1 MDSRGNSF
9 VKGCLAVLGLA
20 FVVLYFV
27 QRFPQMQKGMD
38 FADFYAAARIVR
50 DGRGAQLYDP
60 AVQDIYL
67 ARYAGRTGT
76 QFIHPPFEALLFVP
90 LSYVSLTTAYGIWC
104 AINAVL
110 LSIALILL
118 SRQVRLPVSWQLLV
132 LVCLAFVP
140 VLLNFMQG
148 QDAILLSFFF
158 VLAYRAAARGH
169 EFTSGTLLACGLI
182 KFHLAIPLFIP
193 VAIVYSRRLV
203 AGFTA
208 VALTL
213 LVFSAMVCG
222 WAGLISYPQ
231 FLAQLPGIPLS
242 GAHLEA
248 MANLRGLLAW
258 GLPSRTTA
266 SFWIILLTSIAVLG
280 LTIHAAVLARRSGS
294 RNMLWSMAVLSA
306 ALVSYHLSPHDLTIL
321 LLPVCFIVE
330 HLKLRSDV
338 PRPNRWLA
346 ITLVVALLLPPL
358 HLILLASHDY
368 APIGILVLLLF
379 LFTYAEAWR
388 CSKTG
393 LPRRAA

>member
-1 MDSRGNSF
+1 MKS
-9 VKGCLAVLGLA
+9 CLAALGLA
-20 FVVLYFV
+20 FVVFYFV

-60 AVQDIYL
+60 STQDVYL

-76 QFIHPPFEALLFVP
+76 QFIHPPFETLLFVP
-90 LSYVSLTTAYGIWC
+90 LTYMPLTTAYGIWC

-110 LSIALILL
+110 LSIAAILL
-118 SRQVRLPVSWQLLV
+118 SREVGLPVSWQLLV

-148 QDAILLSFFF
+148 QDAILLLFFF
-158 VLAYRAAARGH
+158 VLAYRAAACGH
-169 EFTSGTLLACGLI
+169 EFISGTLLACGLI

-193 VAIVYSRRLV
+193 LAIVYSKKLV
-203 AGFTA
+203 AGFVA
-208 VALTL
+208 GALTL
-213 LVFSAMVCG
+213 VVVSAMVCG

-242 GAHLEA
+242 GLHFEA
-248 MANLRGLLAW
+248 MANLRGLVTL
-258 GLPSRTTA
+258 GLPGRTTA
-266 SFWIILLTSIAVLG
+266 SFWIILLSSIAVLG
-280 LTIHAAVLARRSGS
+280 LAIHAAVVAKKSGN
-294 RNMLWSMAVLSA
+294 RKMLWSVAVLSA

-321 LLPVCFIVE
+321 LLPICFIVE
-330 HLKLRSDV
+330 HLKLQSDV

-346 ITLVVALLLPPL
+346 ITLVAALLLPPL
-358 HLILLASHDY
+358 HLILLAHHDY

-379 LFTYAEAWR
+379 LFTYAEAR
-388 CSKTG
+388 RSSKTS
-393 LPRRAA
+393 LPRHAA